1 MVGKFEG
8 IDMPKPIPTLTED
21 SKPYWE
27 GCKRHELLIQRCED
41 CGHYRFPPSA
51 LCPKC
56 MSMNTEWARVSGRG
70 KVYSWT
76 IFHYLYHPAFSQD
89 IPYNVAIVELEEGPR
104 LHTNI
109 VGCSNEDIYIDMP
122 VEVVFEDSSQEIAL
136 PKFRPRQKQQ

>member
-51 LCPKC
+51 LCPKR

>member
-8 IDMPKPIPTLTED
+8 VDIPKPMPVPTED

-27 GCKRHELLIQRCED
+27 GCKRHELLIQRCQD
-41 CGHYRFPPSA
+41 CGHYRFPPSV

-56 MSMNTEWARVSGRG
+56 MSTNVQWARVSGQG

-76 IFHYLYHPAFSQD
+76 IFHYLYHPAFAKD

-104 LHTNI
+104 IHSNI
-109 VGCSNEDIYIDMP
+109 VECRNEDIYIGMP
-122 VEVVFEDSSQEIAL
+122 VEVVFEDVSEEIAL
-136 PKFRPRQKQQ
+136 PKFRPREKQR

>member
-1 MVGKFEG
+1 MVGRFEG

-41 CGHYRFPPSA
+41 CGHYRFPPSG

-56 MSMNTEWARVSGRG
+56 MSMKTQWARVSGRG

-89 IPYNVAIVELEEGPR
+89 IPYNVAIVELDEGPR
-104 LHTNI
+104 MHTNI

-122 VEVVFEDSSQEIAL
+122 VEVVFEDISQEIAL
-136 PKFRPRQKQQ
+136 PKFRPREKQQ

>member
-8 IDMPKPIPTLTED
+8 IDMPKPIPTVTED

-27 GCKRHELLIQRCED
+27 GCKKHELLIQRCKD
-41 CGHYRFPPSA
+41 CGHYRFPPSG

-56 MSMNTEWARVSGRG
+56 MSTNTEWTRVSGRG

-104 LHTNI
+104 MHTNI

-122 VEVVFEDSSQEIAL
+122 VEVVFEDISEEIAL
-136 PKFRPRQKQQ
+136 PKFKPREKQQ